1 MITTR
6 LNKKLFYRLP
16 LLFLLFTSLVFARVE
31 ESVLSLSGDW
41 VKGMFHTSAP
51 IGILP
56 EFNDSYGVVFR
67 DLNNDGEPDLYVV
80 RFRDLNRLFIN
91 QGEER
96 PFLDFT
102 IQSGLGGNLMVYG
115 KQNLEL
121 GASAADTDND
131 GTQDILIAG
140 WGLTTYLFYQRE
152 DLSFPDKYP
161 FAELYYPL
169 DGNAGIWADVNRDG
183 YLDLFVTDEHDSNH
197 LFINEGNEHFINRTD
212 LLAFNLENTSQGAA
226 FGDADG
232 DGYPDLYVCN
242 WFAPDMFYRN
252 VNGKNFV
259 PVDLPLPHLQT
270 VLNSNSASFGDIDND
285 GDLDLVVTDR
295 QGGTRLYQNNTVAG
309 ENWEFTDITE
319 ISDLQNPYPAYSS
332 IIADLNN
339 DGWQDV
345 FFTNIG
351 PNLLFLNS
359 DSVRFTLAFTER
371 IPLKSTRRHYS
382 TGAAV
387 ADFDKDGDLDL
398 FAATRDTHSVFYRN
412 PLNNGNYLRFQL
424 EGVKSNR
431 DAIGTKI
438 WLYRETT
445 EKENSTLAGYREI
458 HCNSG
463 YLSASELT
471 AHFGAALN
479 TLYSARIQFPSGEE
493 IFLDNLSPGQVL
505 YVTETGGIQKSLL
518 RTWQHLSRVVQGE
531 QFWINLLLFA
541 VWVALISGFII
552 LSIRRYHWQNNQT
565 ALFLISIMML
575 GYLLFLLLSGSETWF
590 ILVTQ
595 ISVLMVLMVLI
606 TGFME
611 KIHRLE
617 VQRYGYRQLL
627 QNFSRQLIFIKNNDE
642 LYQQMVTIIHQ
653 SMNVNYCCALAFAEP
668 DSNKENQDNK
678 KVVARF
684 KTAAGNWKNDQFQLS
699 FDEKDITRFLETP
712 LIKLPGEDEHSPEFA
727 ETNPQLL
734 LPLTRKE
741 KLFALLLLGRRQDG
755 KDFHPEDLGV
765 LQILAGQAA
774 IAIENNLYIEE
785 SKKLIQKL
793 TEAEIREH
801 YVKELEEANRIL
813 EQLYKELQQT
823 QTQLIQSEK
832 MGALGQL
839 VAGVAHELNNPI
851 SFVYA
856 NMKELQHYSAA
867 VTDLLELLTENIAC
881 KDFQDKLQEKLAE
894 LDQEYDLEFIRKDM
908 DNLIGESLAGSQR
921 VKDVVQ
927 NLRNFSRL
935 DEAEYKAVDLHEGLE
950 STLILLNHEIKNRIE
965 LHKKYGQLPK
975 VFCNPGHINQ
985 VFMNLLHNATQAIE
999 NKGDIWITTRQV
1011 DHRVEIEI
1019 RDNGKGIPENIQNK
1033 IFDPFFTTKTVGKGT
1048 GLGLSISYSIIEKH
1062 GGEILLESEEGKGTT
1077 FTVILPVK
1085 NRGHKVEN

>member
-1 MITTR
+1 
-6 LNKKLFYRLP
+6 
-16 LLFLLFTSLVFARVE
+16 
-31 ESVLSLSGDW
+31 
-41 VKGMFHTSAP
+41 
-51 IGILP
+51 
-56 EFNDSYGVVFR
+56 
-67 DLNNDGEPDLYVV
+67 
-80 RFRDLNRLFIN
+80 
-91 QGEER
+91 
-96 PFLDFT
+96 
-102 IQSGLGGNLMVYG
+102 
-115 KQNLEL
+115 
-121 GASAADTDND
+121 
-131 GTQDILIAG
+131 
-140 WGLTTYLFYQRE
+140 
-152 DLSFPDKYP
+152 
-161 FAELYYPL
+161 
-169 DGNAGIWADVNRDG
+169 
-183 YLDLFVTDEHDSNH
+183 
-197 LFINEGNEHFINRTD
+197 
-212 LLAFNLENTSQGAA
+212 
-226 FGDADG
+226 
-232 DGYPDLYVCN
+232 
-242 WFAPDMFYRN
+242 
-252 VNGKNFV
+252 
-259 PVDLPLPHLQT
+259 
-270 VLNSNSASFGDIDND
+270 
-285 GDLDLVVTDR
+285 
-295 QGGTRLYQNNTVAG
+295 
-309 ENWEFTDITE
+309 
-319 ISDLQNPYPAYSS
+319 
-332 IIADLNN
+332 
-339 DGWQDV
+339 
-345 FFTNIG
+345 
-351 PNLLFLNS
+351 
-359 DSVRFTLAFTER
+359 
-371 IPLKSTRRHYS
+371 
-382 TGAAV
+382 
-387 ADFDKDGDLDL
+387 
-398 FAATRDTHSVFYRN
+398 
-412 PLNNGNYLRFQL
+412 
-424 EGVKSNR
+424 
-431 DAIGTKI
+431 
-438 WLYRETT
+438 
-445 EKENSTLAGYREI
+445 
-458 HCNSG
+458 
-463 YLSASELT
+463 
-471 AHFGAALN
+471 
-479 TLYSARIQFPSGEE
+479 
-493 IFLDNLSPGQVL
+493 
-505 YVTETGGIQKSLL
+505 VTETGGIQKSLL

-653 SMNVNYCCALAFAEP
+653 SMNVSYCCALAFAEP

-699 FDEKDITRFLETP
+699 FDEKDIARFLETP